1 MDVVYFIFNYFY
13 LYVEIIKF
21 LFNPM
26 SNNRLFILFK
36 LLKHKIYDT
45 HIINKRY
52 IKIKF
57 FNWINRVKY

>member
-1 MDVVYFIFNYFY
+1 MNVVYYIFNYFY

-21 LFNPM
+21 IFNPM
-26 SNNRLFILFK
+26 SNNRSFILFK

-45 HIINKRY
+45 HMINKRY

-57 FNWINRVKY
+57 FNWINRIKY